1 MTRACAIRPWRSA
14 LLFAIGIVLPACTA
28 MAAPIAAPA
37 RSAAAPAPAAAT
49 MTTSQSGAPARAPEM
64 MGLALGMPIEAAIR
78 IVQSNAPAG
87 YVTLPPLRRDPV
99 SIVRIEVPSAL
110 AAPAAE
116 VAKDSNFYIM
126 LNSAPRILKTQSSRS
141 SHVPFVT
148 LVAGDRDRR
157 LVRIVF
163 EPAFVHWPDGYD
175 AGRRTAWSLAEL
187 LRERHGVDVE
197 LTPGDAGRRPPA
209 GTGSISQATGAQS
222 GWVLRVNAA
231 RRSIVLS
238 DVRQLP
244 DAIATRLQLD

>member
-1 MTRACAIRPWRSA
+1 VTAPGRGAARPRRRD
-14 LLFAIGIVLPACTA
+14 LLWAAGLFLPACVGA
-28 MAAPIAAPA
+28 IAP
-37 RSAAAPAPAAAT
+37 RAAAARANAAT
-49 MTTSQSGAPARAPEM
+49 AAGNATTGQAGAPVRAPEM

-78 IVQSNAPAG
+78 VVQSMAPAG

-116 VAKDSNFYIM
+116 VPKDSNFYMM

-157 LVRIVF
+157 LLRIVF
-163 EPAFVHWPDGYD
+163 EPAFVHWPEGYD
-175 AGRRTAWSLAEL
+175 AGRRTAWSLVEL

-197 LTPGDAGRRPPA
+197 LVPGESGRRAPPGPA
-209 GTGSISQATGAQS
+209 GTDQPATRQP

-244 DAIATRLQLD
+244 DAFASRLQLD